1 MSTEIKTAPV
11 PIIIGISLVIESNDE
26 NPGASTAI

>member
-11 PIIIGISLVIESNDE
+11 PITIGISLVIKRNHWYIGD
-26 NPGASTAI
+26 